1 MKLSKTL
8 SDKDNPKE
16 ETKTKELKIEDLPLW
31 NAQTAVPGK
40 KYRNA
45 HGSIIQKSQSWLK
58 QLQ

>member
-8 SDKDNPKE
+8 SDKDNPTE

-31 NAQTAVPGK
+31 NAQTAEPGK

-45 HGSIIQKSQSWLK
+45 QGSIIVKS
-58 QLQ
+58 

>member
-16 ETKTKELKIEDLPLW
+16 ETKIKEEKIEDLSLW

-45 HGSIIQKSQSWLK
+45 HGSIIQKS
-58 QLQ
+58 